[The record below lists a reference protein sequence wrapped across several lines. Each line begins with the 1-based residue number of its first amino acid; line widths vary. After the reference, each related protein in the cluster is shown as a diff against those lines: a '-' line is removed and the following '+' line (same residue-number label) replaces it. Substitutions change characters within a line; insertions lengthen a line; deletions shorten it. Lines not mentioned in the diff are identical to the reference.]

1 MGPISSCPNWK
12 ETHAQERD
20 RKLNDSVKEASFEQD
35 LKNMQQL

>member
-1 MGPISSCPNWK
+1 MGSITSYPNWK

-20 RKLNDSVKEASFEQD
+20 RKLDDSVKEVSFEQD